1 MRALVTGATGF
12 VGANIVAA
20 LLDDGWQVCAL
31 RRATSSLDALE
42 GLDYETAV
50 GDVLDPPSLRAAMED
65 CDAVFHA
72 AGIVADYWQQDQEL
86 LTRVNVQGTRHAVQA
101 ALQAGVSRLVFTS
114 SQGALGLPED
124 GTVMDESHTYNLS
137 PHVYPYGHSKAL
149 AEQEVQKGVAQGLDA
164 VIVNPSV
171 VLGPR
176 DANLQ
181 NSRII
186 LEVQR
191 GLIPL
196 VPPGGLNTVDA
207 VDLGRG
213 HVLAFHKGRTGRRYL
228 LAGHNV
234 ANLSLA
240 QEIARV
246 LDTRPPR
253 GTIPPSLIRPL
264 AWILDGANRLSPRPL
279 PLSGDVLRIGS
290 RYTYA
295 SNQKAV
301 QELGFSVS
309 PRTDTIERAV
319 AWLRSQGRLP

>member
-1 MRALVTGATGF
+1 M
-12 VGANIVAA
+12 
-20 LLDDGWQVCAL
+20 
-31 RRATSSLDALE
+31 E
-42 GLDYETAV
+42 G
-50 GDVLDPPSLRAAMED
+50 

-72 AGIVADYWQQDQEL
+72 AGVTADYWQQDRERL
-86 LTRVNVQGTRHAVQA
+86 LRVNVQGTHYVVQA
-101 ALQAGVSRLVFTS
+101 ALQTGVSRLVFTS
-114 SQGALGLPED
+114 SQAALGLPED
-124 GTVMDESHTYNLS
+124 GVVMDESHTYNLA
-137 PHVYPYGHSKAL
+137 PHVYPYGYSKAL

-164 VIVNPSV
+164 IIVNPSV

-196 VPPGGLNTVDA
+196 VPPGGLNIVDA

-213 HVLAFHKGRTGRRYL
+213 HVLALHRGRTGHRYL
-228 LAGHNV
+228 MAGHNI
-234 ANLSLA
+234 ANLTLA

-253 GTIPPSLIRPL
+253 GTIPRPLIRPL
-264 AWILDGANRLSPRPL
+264 AWILDGANRLSPHPL
-279 PLSGDVLRIGS
+279 PLSGDVLRMGS

-301 QELGFSVS
+301 RELGFSVTPLS
-309 PRTDTIERAV
+309 DTAERAV
-319 AWLRSQGRLP
+319 AWLRGQGYLA